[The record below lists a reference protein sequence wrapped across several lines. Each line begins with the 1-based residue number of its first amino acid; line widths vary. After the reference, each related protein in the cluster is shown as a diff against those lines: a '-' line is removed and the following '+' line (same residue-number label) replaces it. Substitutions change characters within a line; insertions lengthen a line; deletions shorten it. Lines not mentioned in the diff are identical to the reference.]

1 MGRVSSH
8 FREVPFL
15 RIDRTDPA
23 STVVLALENKLK
35 HTRLPRTEPLRQYPS
50 WLDNIQRIAQDWEE
64 KLWISSAPSW
74 VSHFQPTG
82 MKVNLALTQ
91 TGMKPSDLRAWER
104 RHALLASFTQLL
116 VQTSE
121 LPLAI
126 PLVRA
131 YMATNGNSYFDMN
144 FSSPLGEI
152 NAEIN
157 IRKSLENS
165 HLIFTFTQSEPAAS
179 HLEHLGYIGQVRF
192 EAGSGENTIP
202 YLTVITHRVWEETPI
217 PVVPV
222 PEAVPAS
229 EETPAPE
236 ATAVSEMAPTLE
248 VAP

>member
-1 MGRVSSH
+1 
-8 FREVPFL
+8 
-15 RIDRTDPA
+15 
-23 STVVLALENKLK
+23 
-35 HTRLPRTEPLRQYPS
+35 
-50 WLDNIQRIAQDWEE
+50 
-64 KLWISSAPSW
+64 
-74 VSHFQPTG
+74 
-82 MKVNLALTQ
+82 
-91 TGMKPSDLRAWER
+91 
-104 RHALLASFTQLL
+104 
-116 VQTSE
+116 
-121 LPLAI
+121 
-126 PLVRA
+126 
-131 YMATNGNSYFDMN
+131 MATNGNSYFDMN

-179 HLEHLGYIGQVRF
+179 HLEPLGYIGQVRF

-248 VAP
+248 VAPEVQPATHAISARKVSFVNREPIFKPYSGPLIHLKPLEGVWGSPENPTSIRVEFEQFLD